1 MGGLVNPGTAPSGV
15 DTAELEARI
24 RRSPFHTW
32 LGLRVLTADASQL
45 RLRASWRE
53 EWSNGNSLRT
63 THGGIV
69 AALLDLA
76 ADWAIAC
83 AGGQTAP
90 TLDFSV
96 QYLRA
101 AQPGH
106 LTVVGRVLKQG
117 RSVTFAEAEV
127 LDADGRTLAVGRGT
141 YASFTRTAG

>member
-1 MGGLVNPGTAPSGV
+1 MGGLVNAAPAGTIE
-15 DTAELEARI
+15 DRI
-24 RRSPFHTW
+24 RLSPFHTW
-32 LGLRVLTADASQL
+32 LDLRVLEADASQL
-45 RLRASWRE
+45 RLRATWRE
-53 EWSNGNSLRT
+53 EWSNGDSRHS

-90 TLDFSV
+90 TLDFAV

-101 AQPGH
+101 AKPGD
-106 LTVVGRVLKQG
+106 LVVVGRVLKLG

-127 LDADGRTLAVGRGT
+127 LDSDGETVAVGRGT
-141 YASFTRTAG
+141 YASFTKAAG